1 MKKELDIKDLA
12 PWLHKYKQM
21 FGEPVPTN
29 QILPTTSIEHLIES
43 IQKCLNDG
51 IDYLPQI
58 YGYDD
63 VDPGTLY

>member
-1 MKKELDIKDLA
+1 MKKELDI
-12 PWLHKYKQM
+12 
-21 FGEPVPTN
+21 
-29 QILPTTSIEHLIES
+29 
-43 IQKCLNDG
+43 KCLNDG